1 MDEQTVLVE
10 NRLPQII
17 SQGLLG
23 LIRGPALYSGKMTD
37 TSRRSRSHQDATRGR
52 LLALLREGKWTVDD
66 LATRLGLTDNAVRF
80 HLATLES
87 AGTVMKEGVLRRQGA
102 GKPADLYALTPEAE
116 ESFSRAYAPVLAACV
131 AELRETMSIP
141 HLTAFLRRVGKRL
154 AGGLRNPRGSLP
166 NRVAAAAELLNALGG
181 VTSVEK
187 SGNTF
192 HIIGR
197 ACPLSRAVEA
207 DHCVCAAVTALVAEV
222 VDANVAERCDRSGRP
237 RCHFEISSRIKP
249 PSRVARR

>member
-1 MDEQTVLVE
+1 MAL
-10 NRLPQII
+10 N
-17 SQGLLG
+17 LG
-23 LIRGPALYSGKMTD
+23 QMTD
-37 TSRRSRSHQDATRGR
+37 TSRPRSSQQDATRGR

-87 AGTVMKEGVLRRQGA
+87 AGTVTKAGVLRRQGA
-102 GKPADLYALTPEAE
+102 GKPADLYTLTPDAE

-141 HLTAFLRRVGKRL
+141 QLTAFLRRVGKRL

-166 NRVAAAAELLNALGG
+166 NRVAGAAELLNALGG

-207 DHCVCAAVTALVAEV
+207 DYCVCAAVTALVAEV
-222 VDANVAERCDRSGRP
+222 VDADVTERCDRSGRP
-237 RCHFEISSRIKP
+237 RCHFEISSRKEP
-249 PSRVARR
+249 VSRKVTRR